1 MPLLFQ
7 LAEFSLSPFIILLDA
22 GKRLLPSNCCGSR
35 CHSTWCSWDHQES
48 GMNGVALN
56 EIRVYGWLQCRQ
68 RVQGAYTVKNIA
80 GWFFPFFFQ
89 LLFFT
94 DLQPDSFPSVRL
106 VIRWVCQG
114 QKNSWSLVS
123 HWNVLYRSSD
133 ISKLRSKSLN
143 LLNSHSWKCSAAG
156 NGVRCNCGVT
166 SRCSGL
172 SLTECSYCCF
182 FSQSVISL
190 TSFVSNEAK

>member
-1 MPLLFQ
+1 MQHKEEKHRLNQVQSLTNSANYCRSCSSQCFLLTLHQLSMPLLFQ
-7 LAEFSLSPFIILLDA
+7 LAEFSLSPFVILLDA

-56 EIRVYGWLQCRQ
+56 QIRVYGWLQCRQ

-94 DLQPDSFPSVRL
+94 DLQPDSFPSIRL

-133 ISKLRSKSLN
+133 ISKLRSKSL
-143 LLNSHSWKCSAAG
+143 
-156 NGVRCNCGVT
+156 
-166 SRCSGL
+166 
-172 SLTECSYCCF
+172 
-182 FSQSVISL
+182 
-190 TSFVSNEAK
+190 